1 MQLLVTSRVWSNQ
14 EQEEG
19 GLHGGVART
28 SQAARQA
35 PHGEGVVV
43 GSVCSLFQIQSESE
57 LCGFA
62 LKLPGCLTIHVL
74 ERANRGTL

>member
-1 MQLLVTSRVWSNQ
+1 MLLECHT
-14 EQEEG
+14 EQEER

-35 PHGEGVVV
+35 AHGEGVVV
-43 GSVCSLFQIQSESE
+43 NLGSVSSLFQIQSESE